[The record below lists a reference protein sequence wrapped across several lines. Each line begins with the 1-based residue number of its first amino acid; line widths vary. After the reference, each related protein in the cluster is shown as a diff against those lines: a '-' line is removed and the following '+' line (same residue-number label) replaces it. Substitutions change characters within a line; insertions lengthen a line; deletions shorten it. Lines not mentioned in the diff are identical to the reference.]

1 MYLLANLPTSPRSG
15 LFLKMLTL
23 VAVFLRYTV
32 LPAAFYSVNEC
43 VLKFCKIFLS
53 PTLITSNLYYSWVP
67 LSRSL
72 THSIHTN
79 EFCVTSVLLMGKL
92 WLRFTKKW
100 WWCCCQRETK

>member
-32 LPAAFYSVNEC
+32 LPAAFYSVNER

-67 LSRSL
+67 RSL

-79 EFCVTSVLLMGKL
+79 EFCVTFVLLSG
-92 WLRFTKKW
+92 
-100 WWCCCQRETK
+100 